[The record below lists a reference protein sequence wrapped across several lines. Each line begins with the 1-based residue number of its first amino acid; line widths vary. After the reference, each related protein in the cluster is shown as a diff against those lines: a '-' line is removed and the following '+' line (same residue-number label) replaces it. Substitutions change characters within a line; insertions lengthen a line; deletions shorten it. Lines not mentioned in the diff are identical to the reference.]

1 MISWMGM
8 VSTRILTKRLYA
20 DSSHFETLLSRERE
34 KESEREEPRDEES
47 FLAPSHFYVTF
58 FVKLSLLRFC
68 EQRYLVIFI
77 Q

>member
-1 MISWMGM
+1 MGM

-47 FLAPSHFYVTF
+47 FLATSHFYVTF